1 MARINGEHVIN
12 NLFHIAINFDKR
24 HKMMAKDDRVYVL
37 APFYTLYIFA
47 SLFPSSLW
55 STSTPPTA
63 RAACINGAATSASAY
78 SSAGLEMASPLQ
90 DTFFDFLRHQQMSLI

>member
-1 MARINGEHVIN
+1 
-12 NLFHIAINFDKR
+12 
-24 HKMMAKDDRVYVL
+24 MAKDDRVYVL

-78 SSAGLEMASPLQ
+78 SSAGLEMASPPPRH
-90 DTFFDFLRHQQMSLI
+90 FFRLFETPTNELILAGEFGRHIHMTE